1 MTSYNRA
8 WQIVYCIAYLKERL
22 VLSVNEGVSR
32 FILDTNQ
39 VIHHKVVDFKPMYIA
54 PFKDGFLFT
63 TSNDS
68 QLFYYNF
75 GEVQTFAGGDERNS
89 RDGTALYS
97 RYYAPTGTAVGE
109 SSTGSIKLITPLKRT
124 AEFLDGLQS
133 LTKAFSLHEK
143 HASYILKILD
153 EAIILVEQCVSEIQ
167 NNVDHIRHMTET

>member
-1 MTSYNRA
+1 M
-8 WQIVYCIAYLKERL
+8 
-22 VLSVNEGVSR
+22 
-32 FILDTNQ
+32 DTNQ
-39 VIHHKVVDFKPMYIA
+39 VIHHKVVEFKPMYIA

-75 GEVQTFAGGDERNS
+75 GEVQTFAGGDERSS

-97 RYYAPTGTAVGE
+97 RYYAPTGIAVGD

-124 AEFLDGLQS
+124 AEFLDGLQN

-153 EAIILVEQCVSEIQ
+153 EAIKLVEQCVSEIQ